1 LKLRSVMVGEK
12 DFADMSYQE
21 LIELL
26 SRLTKQYTAELVRD
40 RRWET
45 EDDKIYNINVLIK
58 EIELREDRHRTLNR
72 INNIKTDKFIIAG
85 R

>member
-1 LKLRSVMVGEK
+1 MKLRSVMVGEK